1 MPIWLRRLTAAMI
14 KDHYEK
20 EQEAIEKSRGVEKL
34 NAPPSKV
41 AKPAIRQPSYT
52 TKASTK

>member
-1 MPIWLRRLTAAMI
+1 MI